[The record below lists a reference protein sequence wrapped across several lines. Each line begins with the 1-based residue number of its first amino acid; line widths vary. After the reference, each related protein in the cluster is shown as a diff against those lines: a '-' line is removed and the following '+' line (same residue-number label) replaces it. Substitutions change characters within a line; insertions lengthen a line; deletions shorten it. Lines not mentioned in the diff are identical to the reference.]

1 MLTGAL
7 PVPSAGD
14 GIEEREGS
22 GRAIRILIVEDVP
35 EDAELEVE
43 ALTQAGLEVTWT
55 RVETAPDF
63 IAELD
68 RFLPDLILS
77 DYSLPRL
84 NGMDALVVAREHV
97 PRTPFLVVT
106 GSINEETA
114 VECMKAGAWDYV
126 LKDHLGRL
134 SFAVLG
140 AMELKR
146 RREAQ
151 ARTELQL
158 RLQGHALESA
168 ADGIVIT
175 DATGSIEWVN
185 PALVAITG
193 YSREE
198 LIGQNPR
205 LFKSGTHRDALYREM
220 WGTISKGNPW
230 RGELYNRRKDGSLYI
245 EELTIAPVK
254 GTDGAITHFVGSQQ
268 DISIR
273 RRQEEAIRNLEIR
286 DPLTGLPNRKML
298 MERLEAA
305 VKWAQ
310 RGKPGSFLILDLDNF
325 KLVNESIS
333 HMAGDHLLIVLSQL
347 LQEVLRPTDML
358 AHLGGDEFGVVLEET
373 PLEEAKAMAERL
385 RVAVVEFRFRLGE
398 REFETSISGG
408 LCPIDGSLT
417 PQAVLSL
424 ADSALYSAKEAGR
437 NRITT
442 YRSEAERGDAI
453 TEASQWVVR
462 LKDAI
467 RTDRLLLHYQPV
479 VSITTGKAIHYE
491 VLVRMTGESGEL
503 IPPGAFLPVAERFGL
518 MPLVDCWVVE
528 HAMEK
533 LASTPDCNL
542 FVNISGA
549 SLGDE
554 GLLAW
559 IERSV
564 IDRKVA
570 PGRLTFEITETAT
583 VADLAWVTLWIRR
596 LKELGC
602 QFALDDFGTG
612 FSSFSYLRALPVEFV
627 KIDGSFIRSLDT
639 DRTNRALVQA
649 MAMVS
654 HILGKEV
661 IAESVE
667 RPEVAAILA
676 EIGVEYGQGWLWG
689 RPASEP
695 LPPASIHL
703 G

>member
-1 MLTGAL
+1 MLIGVP
-7 PVPSAGD
+7 PVPPASD
-14 GIEEREGS
+14 GIAGPEGAGRE
-22 GRAIRILIVEDVP
+22 IRILIVEDVP

-43 ALTQAGLEVTWT
+43 ALTQAGLVVTWT
-55 RVETAPDF
+55 RVETALDF
-63 IAELD
+63 RAELE
-68 RFLPDLILS
+68 RFFPDLILS
-77 DYSLPRL
+77 DYSLPRF
-84 NGMDALVVAREHV
+84 NGMDALAIAREQA
-97 PRTPFLVVT
+97 PQTPFIVVT
-106 GSINEETA
+106 GSVNEETA
-114 VECMKAGAWDYV
+114 VACMKAGAWDYI

-175 DATGSIEWVN
+175 DAIGRIEWVN

-205 LFKSGTHRDALYREM
+205 LFKSGAHRDPLYREM
-220 WGTISKGNPW
+220 WGTISKGSSW
-230 RGELYNRRKDGSLYI
+230 RGELYNKRKDGSLYI

-254 GTDGAITHFVGSQQ
+254 GPDGAITHYVGIQQ
-268 DISIR
+268 DISVR
-273 RRQEEAIRNLEIR
+273 RRQEEEIRNLEIR

-298 MERLEAA
+298 MERLEAT

-310 RGKPGSFLILDLDNF
+310 RGRPGSFLILDLDNF
-325 KLVNESIS
+325 KLVNDSIS

-347 LQEVLRPTDML
+347 LQEVLRPVDML

-373 PLEEAKAMAERL
+373 PFPEAQAIAERL
-385 RVAVVEFRFRLGE
+385 RVAVVEFRFRLGD

-424 ADSALYSAKEAGR
+424 ADSALYAAKEAGR
-437 NRITT
+437 NRITI
-442 YRSEAERGDAI
+442 YKSEAERGNAV
-453 TEASQWVVR
+453 TEASRWVVR

-467 RTDRLLLHYQPV
+467 RTDRLHLHYQPV
-479 VSITTGKAIHYE
+479 VSIATGQAIHYE
-491 VLVRMTGESGEL
+491 VLVRMAGETGEL

-518 MPLVDCWVVE
+518 MPLVDRWVVE
-528 HAMEK
+528 HALEK

-564 IDRKVA
+564 MDRQVT

-583 VADLAWVTLWIRR
+583 VADLAWVTRWIRR

-627 KIDGSFIRSLDT
+627 KIDGSFIRTLDT

-649 MAMVS
+649 MTMVS

-661 IAESVE
+661 IAEAVE

-689 RPASEP
+689 HPSAEPLLPASVP
-695 LPPASIHL
+695 R

>member
-1 MLTGAL
+1 MLTGIPPA
-7 PVPSAGD
+7 PPTGD
-14 GIEEREGS
+14 GAEEREDA
-22 GRAIRILIVEDVP
+22 GRLIRILIVEDVP

-43 ALTQAGLEVTWT
+43 ALTAAGFAVTWT
-55 RVETAPDF
+55 RVETAPAF
-63 IAELD
+63 IEELV
-68 RFLPDLILS
+68 RFQPDLILS
-77 DYSLPRL
+77 DYSLPQF
-84 NGMDALVVAREHV
+84 NGMEALVIARERA
-97 PRTPFLVVT
+97 PYIPFLVVT

-114 VECMKAGAWDYV
+114 VSCMKAGAWDYL
-126 LKDHLGRL
+126 LKDSLRRL
-134 SFAVLG
+134 SFAVSG
-140 AMELKR
+140 AMELKG

-151 ARTELQL
+151 ARAELQL
-158 RLQGHALESA
+158 RLQGLALESA
-168 ADGIVIT
+168 ADGIIIT
-175 DATGSIEWVN
+175 DSTGHIEWVN
-185 PALVAITG
+185 PALMAITG

-205 LFKSGTHRDALYREM
+205 LFKSGTHRDAFYREM
-220 WGTISKGNPW
+220 WATISEGKSW

-254 GTDGAITHFVGSQQ
+254 GPAGAITHFVGIQQ
-268 DISIR
+268 DVSVR
-273 RRQEEAIRNLEIR
+273 RRQEEEIRNLEIR

-305 VKWAQ
+305 VRWAQ
-310 RGKPGSFLILDLDNF
+310 RGRPGSFLILDLDNF
-325 KLVNESIS
+325 KLVNDSVG
-333 HMAGDHLLIVLSQL
+333 HAAGDHLLIVLSKL
-347 LQEVLRPTDML
+347 LQEILRPTDML

-373 PLEEAKAMAERL
+373 PLEEAQALAERL

-408 LCPIDGSLT
+408 LCPIDGTLT

-424 ADSALYSAKEAGR
+424 ADSALYSAKETGR
-437 NRITT
+437 NRVAL
-442 YRSEAERGDAI
+442 YRSEEERGNASS
-453 TEASQWVVR
+453 EASRWVIR
-462 LKDAI
+462 LKDAV

-479 VSITTGKAIHYE
+479 VSISTGQAMHYE
-491 VLVRMTGESGEL
+491 VLVRMTGDTGEL
-503 IPPGAFLPVAERFGL
+503 VLPGVFLPVAERFGL

-533 LASTPDCNL
+533 LATSPDCHL

-554 GLLAW
+554 GLLSW

-564 IDRKVA
+564 LDREVA

-583 VADLAWVTLWIRR
+583 IADLARVTRWIRR

-612 FSSFSYLRALPVEFV
+612 FSSFSYLRALPVDFV
-627 KIDGSFIRSLDT
+627 KIDGSFIRTIDS

-649 MAMVS
+649 MTMVA

-661 IAESVE
+661 VAESVE
-667 RPEVAAILA
+667 RPEVASILA

-689 RPASEP
+689 RSSAEL
-695 LPPASIHL
+695 LPPALIPRD
-703 G
+703 